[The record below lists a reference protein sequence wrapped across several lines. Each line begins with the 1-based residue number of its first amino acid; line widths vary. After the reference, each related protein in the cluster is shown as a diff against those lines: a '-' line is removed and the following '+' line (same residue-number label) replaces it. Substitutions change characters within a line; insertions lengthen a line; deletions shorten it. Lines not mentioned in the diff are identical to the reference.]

1 MSLSFENKT
10 VIVTGAAGGLGL
22 AIAKAFAAQGAN
34 LVITDIDDKRLAE
47 CPASFDVARTLVLKV
62 DGTDDAAVD
71 GMIKTAVGK
80 FGRIDVLVNNAA
92 VNDFMEPVGDCSR
105 AMWDK
110 NLLVNLTAPFI
121 SSQLAVRQF
130 LAQEPAKGVI
140 LNVISAAGAS
150 GFRAGCA
157 YTASKH
163 GLVGLTKN
171 TAAFYGSKGIRCVA
185 IMPGAMMTG
194 MGHDASKY
202 HKEGR
207 DMSASTFAAGLRW
220 NPLEEV
226 AKTVMVLCSDG
237 MDTVNGACVNT
248 DNGWTAI

>member
-47 CPASFDVARTLVLKV
+47 CPASFDEAERPRTMVLKV
-62 DGTDDAAVD
+62 DGTDEKAVE
-71 GMIKTAVGK
+71 GMIKAAVEK

-92 VNDFMEPVGDCSR
+92 VNDFMEPVGECSR

-140 LNVISAAGAS
+140 LNVISAAGAH
-150 GFRAGCA
+150 GFRAGQYA
-157 YTASKH
+157 
-163 GLVGLTKN
+163 
-171 TAAFYGSKGIRCVA
+171 
-185 IMPGAMMTG
+185 
-194 MGHDASKY
+194 
-202 HKEGR
+202 
-207 DMSASTFAAGLRW
+207 
-220 NPLEEV
+220 
-226 AKTVMVLCSDG
+226 VLQRSSR
-237 MDTVNGACVNT
+237 
-248 DNGWTAI
+248 